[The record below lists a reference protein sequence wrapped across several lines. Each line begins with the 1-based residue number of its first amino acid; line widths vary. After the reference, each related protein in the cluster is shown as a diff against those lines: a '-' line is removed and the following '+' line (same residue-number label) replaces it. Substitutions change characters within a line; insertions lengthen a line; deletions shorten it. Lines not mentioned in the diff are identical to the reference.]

1 MAKKT
6 NPEVVVNEEEVFE
19 EEFEP
24 EVEVIEE
31 QPKTETKKKTTAK
44 SVLKKIGTGIGI
56 GILLGAS
63 YMLGA
68 RSGKKTSEKEE
79 PLYLETEKEEEPIEI
94 TEF

>member
-6 NPEVVVNEEEVFE
+6 NPEVVVNEEEVLE
-19 EEFEP
+19 EGFVP
-24 EVEVIEE
+24 EIEVTEE
-31 QPKTETKKKTTAK
+31 QPKTEPKKKTTVK

-68 RSGKKTSEKEE
+68 RSGKKTKEE
-79 PLYLETEKEEEPIEI
+79 PLYLTEKEEEPEPIEV

>member
-31 QPKTETKKKTTAK
+31 QPKTEPKKKTTVK
-44 SVLKKIGTGIGI
+44 SVLKKVGTGIGI

-63 YMLGA
+63 YLLGA
-68 RSGKKTSEKEE
+68 RNGKKATEE
-79 PLYLETEKEEEPIEI
+79 TLYLETTEKEEVSEPEI

>member
-6 NPEVVVNEEEVFE
+6 NPEIVTNEEEVFE
-19 EEFEP
+19 EKFEP

-31 QPKTETKKKTTAK
+31 QPKTEPKKKTTAK

-68 RSGKKTSEKEE
+68 RSGKKKTTEE
-79 PLYLETEKEEEPIEI
+79 PLYLETEKEEEPIEV

>member
-6 NPEVVVNEEEVFE
+6 NPEVVVEEEVLDE
-19 EEFEP
+19 EP

-31 QPKTETKKKTTAK
+31 QPKTEPKKKTTAK

-68 RSGKKTSEKEE
+68 RSGKKTKEE

>member
-24 EVEVIEE
+24 EIEVVEE
-31 QPKTETKKKTTAK
+31 QPKTEPKKKTTVK

-56 GILLGAS
+56 GVLLGAS
-63 YMLGA
+63 YMLGV
-68 RSGKKTSEKEE
+68 RSGKKTTEE

>member
-6 NPEVVVNEEEVFE
+6 NPEVVVEEEVLD

-31 QPKTETKKKTTAK
+31 QPKTEPKKKTTAK

-68 RSGKKTSEKEE
+68 RSGKKTTEKEE
-79 PLYLETEKEEEPIEI
+79 PLYLESTEKEEEPIEV

>member
-6 NPEVVVNEEEVFE
+6 NPEVEVNEEEAF

-31 QPKTETKKKTTAK
+31 QPKTEPKKKTTVK
-44 SVLKKIGTGIGI
+44 SVLKKIGAGVGIGALM
-56 GILLGAS
+56 GMAYLLGARTS
-63 YMLGA
+63 
-68 RSGKKTSEKEE
+68 KKSDEC
-79 PLYLETEKEEEPIEI
+79 LYLETTEKEEESEPIEI

>member
-6 NPEVVVNEEEVFE
+6 NPEIVTNEEEVYE

-31 QPKTETKKKTTAK
+31 QPKTEPKKKTTAK

-68 RSGKKTSEKEE
+68 RSGKKTKEE
-79 PLYLETEKEEEPIEI
+79 PLYLETEKEEEPIEV